1 MKPAEPHLDL
11 DALRRKL
18 DGRQGSAFWRS
29 LEELAETDGFRE
41 LLQREFPADAGR
53 WDDPKGRRRFLKLMG
68 ASLAFAG
75 LTGCTRQPEEKIVP
89 YVRAPEE
96 VVPGRPLYFATA
108 LSLAGFATG
117 VLVESHM
124 GRPTKIEGNPQ
135 HPASLGATDALTQ
148 AAILNLYDPDRAR
161 TPTYLGL
168 IRTYGEFLAAFGTA
182 LAARKAQGG
191 AGLRILTGSVSS
203 PTLAARLEE
212 ILGELPEARWHQY
225 EAVNRDNV
233 RAGARLAFGTDVATR
248 FRPGQADVIVA
259 LDADFLTAGPGS
271 VAYAREFAARRRPGH
286 DDGRMNRLYAV
297 ESMPTGTGAMADHRL
312 PLAAGTIETWARA
325 LARELGLAVPTGA
338 GSLPARAEQWA
349 KVVARD
355 LAAHRGAGL
364 VIPGD
369 GQPAAVHALA
379 HAMNGRLGNRG
390 RTVLTTDPVETRP
403 VTQADSLRDLVEDM
417 QAGRVEMLVIFDGNP
432 AYASPA
438 DLDFAGALESV
449 RLKVYVGSHAD
460 ETAALCHWLVPGA
473 HDLESWGDARAFD
486 GTVSIVQPRIAP
498 LHGGKTPLE
507 ILAAFGEDP
516 NRSAHDIVRG
526 YWQSR
531 WGNFEKSWQRALHD
545 GLVAGSALP
554 ARDIPLAGDWAG
566 RLPRA
571 ASPGGGS
578 DLEIVFRPD
587 ANVFDGRFT
596 NNGWLQELPRPLSKL
611 TWDNAAYLSPATA
624 QRLDVGNEDL
634 VRLTLDSRTVEAPVW
649 IQPGHA
655 DGSVTVHLGYGRNRA
670 GGVGDGAGFDAYA
683 LRTSRRPDFASGLQL
698 SKTGRRLA
706 LACTQDHHS
715 MEGRHL
721 VRHADLSEYHHHPDF
736 ARHVAHEP
744 GPEMSMF
751 PRKAYEGHAWGMS
764 VDLNACTGCNAC
776 VVACQAENNIPV
788 VGKDEVSRGRE
799 MHWLRIDRYFEG
811 GLENPTVHHQP
822 VMCMHCENAPCE
834 VVCPVA
840 ATVHSS
846 EGLNDMV
853 YNRCVGTRYCS
864 NNCPYK
870 VRRFNFMLYAD
881 WQTESLKLQA
891 NPDVSVRSRGVMEK
905 CTYCVQRINGA
916 RIDASNQDRTIRDG
930 DVITACQQACPTGAI
945 VFGDINDKK
954 SRVAREKEDSRSYG
968 LLTELNT
975 VPRTTYQASLGNPN
989 PDLEEG

>member
-1 MKPAEPHLDL
+1 MKPAEQRLDL

-18 DGRQGSAFWRS
+18 DGRQGPAYWRS
-29 LEELAETDGFRE
+29 LEELAQTDSFKE
-41 LLQREFPADAGR
+41 LLHREFPSEIAA

-89 YVRAPEE
+89 YVRSPEE
-96 VVPGRPLYFATA
+96 VIPGRPLYYATA
-108 LSLAGFATG
+108 LSLAGYATG

-148 AAILNLYDPDRAR
+148 ASILNLYDPDRVR
-161 TPTYLGL
+161 TLSHLGL
-168 IRTYGEFLAAFGTA
+168 ISTYGEFLAAFGTA

-191 AGLRILTGSVSS
+191 TGLRLLTGAVTS
-203 PTLAARLEE
+203 PTLAARLDAV
-212 ILGELPEARWHQY
+212 LGELPEARWHQY
-225 EAVNRDNV
+225 EAVSRDNA
-233 RAGARLAFGTDVATR
+233 RAGARLAYDEDVEAR
-248 FRPGQADVIVA
+248 YRPGLADVIVA

-271 VAYAREFAARRRPGH
+271 VAYAREFASRRRPGH
-286 DDGRMNRLYAV
+286 DHGKMNRLYAV
-297 ESMPTGTGAMADHRL
+297 ESMPSSTGAMADHRL
-312 PLAAGTIETWARA
+312 SLPAGAIEIWTRA
-325 LARELGLAVPTGA
+325 LARELGLAVPPGGA
-338 GSLPARAEQWA
+338 SLPARAEEWA

-355 LAAHRGAGL
+355 LAAHRGTGL
-364 VIPGD
+364 VVPGD

-379 HAMNGRLGNRG
+379 HAMNRRLGNNG
-390 RTVLTTDPVETRP
+390 RTVLTTDPVEARP
-403 VTQADSLRDLVEDM
+403 VMQADSLRELVEDM
-417 QAGRVEMLVIFDGNP
+417 NAGRVETLIIFGGNP
-432 AYASPA
+432 VHTSPA

-449 RLKVYVGSHAD
+449 KLKVYLGSHAD
-460 ETAALCHWLVPGA
+460 ETGTLCHWLVPEA
-473 HDLESWGDARAFD
+473 HDLESWGDTRAFD
-486 GTVSIVQPRIAP
+486 GTVSIVQPLIAP
-498 LHGGKTPLE
+498 LHGGKTPIEL
-507 ILAAFGEDP
+507 LAAFGEDP
-516 NRSAHDIVRG
+516 NRSGHDIVREH
-526 YWQSR
+526 WQSR
-531 WGNFEKSWQRALHD
+531 WPAFEKDWRRALHD
-545 GLVAGSALP
+545 GLVAGSDLP
-554 ARDIPLAGDWAG
+554 DRDVPLRDNWAA
-566 RLPRA
+566 RLPQP
-571 ASPGGGS
+571 ASNGGG

-587 ANVFDGRFT
+587 PSVFDGRFA

-624 QRLDVGNEDL
+624 QRLDVANEDL
-634 VRLTLDSRTVEAPVW
+634 VRLSLEDRTVEAPVW
-649 IQPGHA
+649 VLPGHA
-655 DGSVTVHLGYGRNRA
+655 DGSVTVHLGYGRPRA

-683 LRTSRRPDFASGLQL
+683 LRTSRRPDFAFGLQL
-698 SKTGRRLA
+698 SKTGRRHP
-706 LACTQDHHS
+706 LACTQDHHN

-736 ARHVAHEP
+736 AQHVGHEP

-751 PRKAYEGHAWGMS
+751 PRKEYEGHAWGMS

-788 VGKDEVSRGRE
+788 VGKEEVSRGRE
-799 MHWLRIDRYFEG
+799 MHWIRIDRYYEG
-811 GLENPTVHHQP
+811 GLENPETHHQP

-834 VVCPVA
+834 LVCPVA

-870 VRRFNFMLYAD
+870 VRRFNFMLYTD
-881 WQTESLKLQA
+881 WQTDTLKLLA
-891 NPDVSVRSRGVMEK
+891 NPDVTVRSRGVMEK

-916 RIDASNQDRTIRDG
+916 RIDAGNENRAIRDG
-930 DVITACQQACPTGAI
+930 EVITACQQVCPTGAI

-954 SRVAREKEDSRSYG
+954 SRVAVEKEDSRSYG

-975 VPRTTYQASLGNPN
+975 VPRTTYQASIGNPN
-989 PDLEEG
+989 PELEEG